1 MEKFSLSEL
10 KEKRKDIADGISN
23 PSVPENFK
31 PAMKEKL
38 VLIDERIAELEGVQ
52 KTKIVKPKAEPKKVV
67 KPKEEKKPK
76 VKVVK
81 QRKKPQEKFKK
92 DVDGYYHFDK
102 ENGFILIVSTAYLNT
117 FMKLDH
123 AGFGDFY
130 TTTNYTLDG
139 KSDQIYFSRRDHLKE
154 TYPDFEGRPHN
165 VSFKNGHT
173 LNFLEG
179 KEFIEQTF
187 DESKIEKTEKEPV
200 KTGKQKVVKQKKGK
214 SADKLTGYEKS
225 IIEYTGCDI
234 DEVKEVEDIMRN
246 EIFHST
252 LDWQDKDLFKQGA
265 KEAYEVYKELKK
277 ISPTK
282 ERHHK
287 HVQIEKGDTY
297 SEFHPASK
305 KDDVSE
311 CKKILEAANYDVKE
325 KTVKGKDGK
334 KRHIQTREPRQD
346 RTIIADRTESVFT
359 TITKSFN
366 SDEEKKD
373 NKELL
378 EIVDAVKGLMIKF
391 MNSLDKLVASKDV
404 DKIKKIKE
412 LLSKLV
418 D

>member
-1 MEKFSLSEL
+1 MEKLSLSEL
-10 KEKRKDIADGISN
+10 KEKRKDIADGITN

-38 VLIDERIAELEGVQ
+38 DLIDKRIAELEGVQ

-67 KPKEEKKPK
+67 KKKWEKPTI
-76 VKVVK
+76 KVVK
-81 QRKKPQEKFKK
+81 QKKER
-92 DVDGYYHFDK
+92 
-102 ENGFILIVSTAYLNT
+102 E
-117 FMKLDH
+117 
-123 AGFGDFY
+123 
-130 TTTNYTLDG
+130 
-139 KSDQIYFSRRDHLKE
+139 
-154 TYPDFEGRPHN
+154 
-165 VSFKNGHT
+165 
-173 LNFLEG
+173 
-179 KEFIEQTF
+179 
-187 DESKIEKTEKEPV
+187 EPV
-200 KTGKQKVVKQKKGK
+200 KTGKQKVVKQKKVK
-214 SADKLTGYEKS
+214 SADKLTSYEKS
-225 IIEYTGCDI
+225 IIEYTGCSI
-234 DEVKEVEDIMRN
+234 DEVEEVEDIMRN

-277 ISPTK
+277 VTGKKAPEKAEK
-282 ERHHK
+282 ETPK
-287 HVQIEKGDTY
+287 PE
-297 SEFHPASK
+297 A

-325 KTVKGKDGK
+325 KTVKGKDGG
-334 KRHIQTREPRQD
+334 KRKIQTREPRQD
-346 RTIIADRTESVFT
+346 RTIIADRTNSVFT

-366 SDEEKKD
+366 SDEEKKE

-378 EIVDAVKGLMIKF
+378 EIVDAVKGLMVKF